1 MFLIRLFYCSQELE
15 DHTDEVTLQHEV
27 LDGMFTF
34 YDSTRAS
41 LNVYQVIF
49 FILFYIIKRIRKV
62 PTLIVTSLD
71 RCFISCAKLWDGQ
84 GTSKHLPD

>member
-41 LNVYQVIF
+41 LNVYQVF
-49 FILFYIIKRIRKV
+49 FIIIIFYY
-62 PTLIVTSLD
+62 
-71 RCFISCAKLWDGQ
+71 
-84 GTSKHLPD
+84 